1 MPITLFVR
9 SADPTGATEAP
20 RLTFDGMQ
28 RVVIGRGQSCDL
40 RLPDPSVS
48 HRHATLQAKGADFV
62 LVDEGSTNGT
72 FIGGVRLAPR
82 TSRVLRSGDMI
93 RVGRVWLEALVDQ
106 SPPTRDMANA
116 TRDLALALVSQ
127 AMARIGES
135 TTATVRVVEGD
146 ADLGATLALE
156 EEARAYVVGRAE
168 ECDLPIADAS
178 ASREHLQIVRRGG
191 AVLVRDLGSKNP
203 AQLGE
208 TPLEATRDTVWRTA
222 LVLRVGRTVLALEE
236 PVTAALS
243 ELEDAP
249 DEALPSEGAPEPPPS
264 SQVLRDRAEPPPSR
278 DALGAPPTS
287 NVGAAPIARVASTA
301 PPPRRRQNNWSVT
314 DLLVMLAALSVL
326 GLSIAGL
333 VWLLRG

>member
-20 RLTFDGMQ
+20 ALTFDGMQ
-28 RVVIGRGQSCDL
+28 RIVIGRGQSCDL

-48 HRHATLQAKGADFV
+48 HRHATVQAKGADFV

-82 TSRVLRSGDMI
+82 TSRMLRSGDRV
-93 RVGRVWLEALVDQ
+93 RVGRVWLEARIDQ
-106 SPPTRDMANA
+106 TPPTRDMANA

-127 AMARIGES
+127 AMARIGENI
-135 TTATVRVVEGD
+135 TCTVHVVEGEQ
-146 ADLGATLALE
+146 DLGATLTLD
-156 EEARAYVVGRAE
+156 EEARAYVVGRGE
-168 ECDLPIADAS
+168 DCDMPIADSS
-178 ASREHLQIVRRGG
+178 ASREHVQIVRRGG
-191 AVLVRDLGSKNP
+191 TVLVRDLGSKNP
-203 AQLGE
+203 AQLGDAL
-208 TPLEATRDTVWRTA
+208 LEATRDTVWRPA
-222 LVLRVGRTVLALEE
+222 LVMRLGRTVLALQE
-236 PVTAALS
+236 PVAQALA

-249 DEALPSEGAPEPPPS
+249 DEALPADGAPEPPPS
-264 SQVLRDRAEPPPSR
+264 FSAPSPPPSR
-278 DALGAPPTS
+278 NDLSAPPASTAR
-287 NVGAAPIARVASTA
+287 AAPIAEVAPSVA
-301 PPPRRRQNNWSVT
+301 PPRRKRGSSWSVT